1 MPASSVAV
9 DVRFRGRRALRRLS
23 AGDLGFIAF
32 AAILGVLTLVAV
44 WPGLVTSHD
53 PSLQSLIDRHRP
65 PGQADQA
72 GVTHPLGTDHLG
84 RDVWSRLVYGAR
96 ASLTVGYAG
105 LLLGAG
111 VGVLVG
117 LLAGFHGGIVDRVIG
132 GVIDTYLSFPYIL
145 IAIVWAA
152 LVGTTLA
159 TLVLIVAVR
168 GWVDFA
174 RVVRAQ
180 VLSIRER
187 EYVVAAKAL
196 GGGDGRILWRH
207 VLPNTIGPILVIAGF
222 QLGRLILLEATLSFL
237 GLGIQPPTPAWGT
250 MLADSRLY
258 MTNAWWTAAFP
269 SLTISL
275 TVLSTNFLG
284 DSLRDRLDP
293 TLRGRI

>member
-1 MPASSVAV
+1 MTVVA
-9 DVRFRGRRALRRLS
+9 A
-23 AGDLGFIAF
+23 
-32 AAILGVLTLVAV
+32 
-44 WPGLVTSHD
+44 WPGLVTSQD
-53 PSLQSLIDRHRP
+53 PTLQSLIDRHKP
-65 PGQADQA
+65 PGHVDQD

-84 RDVWSRLVYGAR
+84 RDLWTRLVYGAR

-105 LLLGAG
+105 LLLGAS
-111 VGVLVG
+111 VGILIG
-117 LLAGFHGGIVDRVIG
+117 LLAGFHGGMVDRITG
-132 GVIDTYLSFPYIL
+132 GIIDTYLSFPYIL

-152 LVGTTLA
+152 LVGTTLV

-180 VLSIRER
+180 VLSIRQR
-187 EYVVAAKAL
+187 EYVIGARAL

-207 VLPNTIGPILVIAGF
+207 VLPNTVGPILVIAGF

-250 MLADSRLY
+250 MLAESRLY
-258 MTNAWWTAAFP
+258 ITNAWWTAAFP
-269 SLTISL
+269 SVAISA
-275 TVLSTNFLG
+275 TVLCANFLG

>member
-1 MPASSVAV
+1 MTVSDAPLLL
-9 DVRFRGRRALRRLS
+9 GPRRRTITRRLS
-23 AGDLGFIAF
+23 AGDLGFITF
-32 AAILGVLTLVAV
+32 AIMLGLMTLVAV
-44 WPGLVTSHD
+44 WPGLVTSQD
-53 PSLQSLIDRHRP
+53 PTLQSLIDRHRP
-65 PGQADQA
+65 PGYVDQA
-72 GVTHPLGTDHLG
+72 GAVHLLGTDHLG
-84 RDVWSRLVYGAR
+84 RDLWSRLVHGAR

-105 LLLGAG
+105 LLLGASA
-111 VGVLVG
+111 GVLIG
-117 LLAGFHGGIVDRVIG
+117 LLAGFHGGVVDRITG

-152 LVGTTLA
+152 LVGTTLV
-159 TLVLIVAVR
+159 TLVLIVSVR

-180 VLSIRER
+180 VLSIRQR
-187 EYVVAAKAL
+187 EYVVGARAL

-207 VLPNTIGPILVIAGF
+207 VLPNTVGPILVIAGF

-250 MLADSRLY
+250 MLAESRLY

-269 SLTISL
+269 SIAISA
-275 TVLSTNFLG
+275 TVLCANFLG

-293 TLRGRI
+293 TLRGRM